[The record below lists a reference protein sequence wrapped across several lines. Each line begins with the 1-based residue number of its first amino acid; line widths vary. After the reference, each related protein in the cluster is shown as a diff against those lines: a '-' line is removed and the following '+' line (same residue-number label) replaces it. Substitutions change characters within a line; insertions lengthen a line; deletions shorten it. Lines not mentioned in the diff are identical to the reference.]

1 MTATTTGGMGKVEWG
16 VGSSARAR
24 RGGDKNETRF
34 SRPRVQGRRRALAAA
49 EPRETPRGA
58 VPRER
63 YFWREFAG
71 RGREIARCEVKT
83 QKSARERG
91 RARSPRD
98 MNAARAS
105 SADIER
111 IAPEERARGRRVRVR
126 LWTGSAL
133 TTQIILNRGEA
144 RFFAS
149 SFFPLVPWVQLV
161 QVVGRQQVKVL
172 SHNAIFS
179 RREQITAHAQ
189 RRGRTRRRPKED
201 RRALGAVMPTNA

>member
-1 MTATTTGGMGKVEWG
+1 MGWG
-16 VGSSARAR
+16 RWSGASGRQLALVVAVT
-24 RGGDKNETRF
+24 KNETRF

-83 QKSARERG
+83 QKCARERG

-149 SFFPLVPWVQLV
+149 SFFPLVPWVHVQLV

-201 RRALGAVMPTNA
+201 PRALGAVMPTNA